1 MIFLSFAHKQQRW
14 YLTHCTHT
22 PSYKMWPGWHW
33 DTWWH
38 RESEVIVTRDGATQQ
53 SSLLLSL
60 LTLIMPP
67 PRGLQQT
74 SYAWY
79 WPDTKCG
86 HTRPGCQGRIRVT
99 PKPARSEQSIMI
111 LKLLSLL
118 TTSSTHSHGQLQH
131 SSAVSQQQQYSSIS
145 EEVKVGSVVWI
156 ETMLSKWCEGRA
168 DPWGQCL
175 GLVSRVSRAGPGN
188 QVTTTH
194 WDKGH
199 QAPGYI
205 GVMSAAHDDGS
216 CQQIKRDSPHIWGW
230 KNALSRQLCIPVWS
244 AGNCN

>member
-22 PSYKMWPGWHW
+22 PSYKMWHW

-131 SSAVSQQQQYSSIS
+131 SSAVSQQQTTIFKHLWAS
-145 EEVKVGSVVWI
+145 E
-156 ETMLSKWCEGRA
+156 
-168 DPWGQCL
+168 
-175 GLVSRVSRAGPGN
+175 
-188 QVTTTH
+188 
-194 WDKGH
+194 
-199 QAPGYI
+199 
-205 GVMSAAHDDGS
+205 
-216 CQQIKRDSPHIWGW
+216 GW
-230 KNALSRQLCIPVWS
+230 
-244 AGNCN
+244 